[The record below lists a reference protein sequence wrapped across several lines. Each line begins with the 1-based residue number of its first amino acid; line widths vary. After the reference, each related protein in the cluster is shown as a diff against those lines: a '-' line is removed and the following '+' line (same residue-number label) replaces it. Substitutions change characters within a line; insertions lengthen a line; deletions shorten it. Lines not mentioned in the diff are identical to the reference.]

1 MSFNTATAIAKRN
14 LQGTD
19 NIIHNGTFTR
29 RNSCESKI
37 ITHNGAVCVYQQ
49 IQRKLDVLRSNW
61 GQSTPVYTGALI
73 KPFIKRINIFSISLR
88 SCDSYLE
95 LNYDPDHT
103 LSRLR
108 NGAYLGL
115 AFLFSSRIS
124 PLKFLISQILP
135 RFQVSSR
142 IPPNL
147 CWDPP
152 DCDFFFGWPYPP
164 PFELL
169 ITVVETRFNK
179 FRGFR

>member
-37 ITHNGAVCVYQQ
+37 ITYNGAVCVYQQ
-49 IQRKLDVLRSNW
+49 IQRKLYVLRSNC
-61 GQSTPVYTGALI
+61 GQSTPVYTGALT

-108 NGAYLGL
+108 NGVYLGL

-135 RFQVSSR
+135 RF
-142 IPPNL
+142 
-147 CWDPP
+147 
-152 DCDFFFGWPYPP
+152 
-164 PFELL
+164 
-169 ITVVETRFNK
+169 
-179 FRGFR
+179 